1 MKFRFKKLK
10 KVRYLEK
17 HDFNSNNVNAK
28 KQDNTKMNFFSNLLK
43 KKKFKNYTSLLEI

>member
-28 KQDNTKMNFFSNLLK
+28 KQVKQDNTKMNFFSNLLK
-43 KKKFKNYTSLLEI
+43 KKI